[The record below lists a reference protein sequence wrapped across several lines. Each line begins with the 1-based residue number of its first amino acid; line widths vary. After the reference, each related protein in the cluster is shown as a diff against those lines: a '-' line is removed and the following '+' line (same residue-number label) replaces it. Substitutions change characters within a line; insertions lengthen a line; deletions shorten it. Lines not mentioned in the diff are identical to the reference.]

1 MSHSKKIKILIV
13 DDSVLFRIQLQKALG
28 LSEDF
33 EVVGTAKN
41 GVIALEKI
49 EELSPDVCILDLEM
63 PVMDGITTLKHICD
77 KKYKTKVIMFSSH
90 SMDGADKTLDAMSL
104 GAIDFVA
111 KPSLNSIFNDP
122 SIVLREIIQ
131 PKIESLFKIV
141 SKSKSVV
148 IEQKPIPSLKA
159 IEWQNVHP
167 EILVI
172 ASSTGGPGALLE
184 FFSELTMDIPYPIV
198 IAQHM
203 PPLFTA
209 SLAERL
215 GRVSNKVST
224 EAAHGEK
231 LEPNHI
237 YVVPGDFHL
246 SLTGNKYDCSILL
259 NQGPHRNFV
268 RPCADYLFETAAEI
282 FKKNVLSIVF
292 TGMGRDGCDGA
303 HAVKQNNGTVLIQDE
318 ASCAVFGMPGAVYKT
333 GDYDFI
339 DNPKA
344 IARKVIDLL
353 NRKGINDVA

>member
-1 MSHSKKIKILIV
+1 LSLSKKIKILIV

-28 LSEDF
+28 MSEHF
-33 EVVGTAKN
+33 EVVGSAKN
-41 GVIALEKI
+41 GVVALEKI
-49 EELSPDVCILDLEM
+49 VELDPDICIIDIEM
-63 PVMDGITTLKHICD
+63 PVMDGITTLKHICE

-90 SMDGADKTLDAMSL
+90 SMDGAEKTLDAMAL

-111 KPSLNSIFNDP
+111 KPSLNSISNDP
-122 SIVLREIIQ
+122 SEVLKEVIL
-131 PKIESLFKIV
+131 PKLESLFKINSKALPQTV
-141 SKSKSVV
+141 EIKSKVTTKTNDWKH
-148 IEQKPIPSLKA
+148 I
-159 IEWQNVHP
+159 NP

-172 ASSTGGPGALLE
+172 ASSTGGPNALLE
-184 FFSELTMDIPYPIV
+184 LFSELTMDVPYPIV

-215 GRVSNKVST
+215 GRVSNKTSM

-231 LEPNHI
+231 LQPNKI
-237 YVVPGDFHL
+237 YVVPGDYHL
-246 SLTGNKYDCSILL
+246 TLSGTKSDCAIHL

-282 FKKNVLSIVF
+282 FKKDVLSIVL

-303 HAVKQNNGTVLIQDE
+303 HAVKENNGTVLIQDE

-333 GDYDFI
+333 GEYDFI

-353 NRKGINDVA
+353 HRKGVNDVA